1 MYDKVVAIGA
11 TPVQHARAKG
21 GDVAAEPSP
30 TPPPTPGVPTGELE
44 AMANQLKEFAALD
57 WLSMP
62 GAAGND
68 AIIAI
73 EGVNRALAA
82 LQAEAV
88 SAAEA
93 SGMWALDGH
102 RTFTSWLTN
111 NTGTKVGRASCRE

>member
-1 MYDKVVAIGA
+1 
-11 TPVQHARAKG
+11 
-21 GDVAAEPSP
+21 
-30 TPPPTPGVPTGELE
+30 
-44 AMANQLKEFAALD
+44 MASQLKKFAALD
-57 WLSMP
+57 WRGMP
-62 GAAGND
+62 GAAANE

-111 NTGTKVGRASCRE
+111 YTGTTRARSTRTVKLAKALQDTLPHTRQALADGTATPPRPDST